1 MAWKRVNGFPDYYLN
16 EEGRLLHKDSEEI
29 RSHFRQMYNFLSEDE
44 LSWIRGILSDYDPFE
59 ISPSYFYKK
68 ETEIERNKNKVIVRK
83 VLDDLRNQMMKFTPQ
98 ELIALRNKNERE
110 HQGIENFTGIY
121 IIHNCVED
129 IYYVG
134 KSVSVFDRPYE
145 HFVKGEKGNPEIYED
160 YISGVEFEISLIP
173 LENTSFSSLNELEDN
188 AIRAYDSYHNGYNRV
203 EGNVMDKPI
212 FKNKN
217 YQKVS
222 DLILDRVNETEMF
235 STLYNNEKRLSFIK
249 ELFREFDLPYNPHF
263 QLNFR
268 TAIKEYQKIHKKKNS
283 TK

>member
-68 ETEIERNKNKVIVRK
+68 EAEIERNKNKGIVRNE
-83 VLDDLRNQMMKFTPQ
+83 LDDLRNQMMKFTPQ
-98 ELIALRNKNERE
+98 ELIQLRNKNERE
-110 HQGIENFTGIY
+110 RQLVENFSGIY

-134 KSVSVFDRPYE
+134 QAIRVFDRSYE
-145 HFVKGEKGNPEIYED
+145 HFVKGNTGNPTIYED
-160 YISGVEFEISLIP
+160 FISGDEFRISLIP
-173 LENTSFSSLNELEDN
+173 LQITSFSSLNELEDN
-188 AIRAYDSYHNGYNRV
+188 AIRAYDSFHNGYNRV

-212 FKNKN
+212 FGNNEYK
-217 YQKVS
+217 KVS
-222 DLILDRVNETEMF
+222 DFILDRIKGTEFF
-235 STLYNNEKRLSFIK
+235 STLNNNEKRSSFIG
-249 ELFREFDLPYNPHF
+249 ELFREFKLPYNPHF
-263 QLNFR
+263 QMNFR